1 MRDRLMVGHRPLK
14 PRIGVRVPVPQ
25 VLMNEMNRRL
35 GGGDIYGYP
44 ANLGK

>member
-1 MRDRLMVGHRPLK
+1 MVGHRPLK

-35 GGGDIYGYP
+35 GGVTFTVIP
-44 ANLGK
+44 QI